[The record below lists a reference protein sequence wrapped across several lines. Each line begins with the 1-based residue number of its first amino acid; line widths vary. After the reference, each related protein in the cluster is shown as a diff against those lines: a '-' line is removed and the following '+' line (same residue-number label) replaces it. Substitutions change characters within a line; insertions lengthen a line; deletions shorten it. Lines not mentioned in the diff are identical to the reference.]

1 MSPSRAGLPSP
12 PNNITTMPVEK
23 NHRPQALPEPTLRR
37 LPWYLAYVTRLMR
50 GGAEYV
56 SSTQIAAAVGVDSSQ
71 IAKDLSF
78 LNVRGKT
85 RIGYEVP
92 VLERELRDFLGFRRS
107 HNAVVIGAGSLGS
120 ALMRDSGLHRYGL
133 NIVAAFDIDP
143 QIAGGEIAG
152 IPIYNITRMKEIVP
166 ALDVDIAVLTVPV
179 DVAQSLADDGMEAGI
194 RAIWNFTPSRISVRE
209 GCVVQNTSLYA
220 HLAVM
225 YNRLETQ

>member
-1 MSPSRAGLPSP
+1 MSEDKQH
-12 PNNITTMPVEK
+12 T
-23 NHRPQALPEPTLRR
+23 PQGPLPEPTLRR

-50 GGAEYV
+50 ENAQYV

-78 LNVRGKT
+78 LNIKGKT

-92 VLERELRDFLGFRRS
+92 RLERELRDFLGFRRS
-107 HNAVVIGAGSLGS
+107 HNAVVLGAGSLGS
-120 ALMRDSGLHRYGL
+120 ALMRDSGLQRYGL
-133 NIVAAFDIDP
+133 RIVAAFDTDP

-152 IPIYNITRMKEIVP
+152 IPIYPVARIAELIP
-166 ALDVDIAVLTVPV
+166 ALDVAIAVLTVPV
-179 DVAQSLADDGMEAGI
+179 DVAQPMADTVMDAGV
-194 RAIWNFTPSRISVRE
+194 RAIWNFTPTRIAVHE

-225 YNRLETQ
+225 YNRLECSDR